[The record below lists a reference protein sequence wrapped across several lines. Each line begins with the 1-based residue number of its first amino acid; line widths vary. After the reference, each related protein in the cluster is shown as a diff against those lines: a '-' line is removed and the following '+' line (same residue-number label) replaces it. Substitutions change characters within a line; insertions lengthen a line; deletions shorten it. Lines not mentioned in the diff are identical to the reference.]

1 MATQLDTVST
11 TEVGDAVGIIPV
23 ELTFIRF
30 SRFRLHV
37 VFTSHTVEFSLD
49 KRLLF
54 GIGDIT
60 LVHGNANH
68 EIVLVCVF
76 ESLCPN
82 RRTTCCQ

>member
-1 MATQLDTVST
+1 MATQLDTVCT
-11 TEVGDAVGIIPV
+11 TEVGDTVGILPV
-23 ELTFIRF
+23 KLTFIRF
-30 SRFRLHV
+30 SRFGFHV

-68 EIVLVCVF
+68 KIILIGIF
-76 ESLCPN
+76 EPLRPSI
-82 RRTTCCQ
+82 